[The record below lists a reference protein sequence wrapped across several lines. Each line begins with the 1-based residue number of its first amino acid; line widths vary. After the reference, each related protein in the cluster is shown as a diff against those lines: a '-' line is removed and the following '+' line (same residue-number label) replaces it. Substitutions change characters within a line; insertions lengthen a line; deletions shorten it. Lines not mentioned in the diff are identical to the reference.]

1 MSVQPR
7 LLPRFSWLVV
17 TFFLQSMLFWGQ
29 TPTGSISGTVYDP
42 TGAIVPNAA
51 ITMTNRDTGLVR
63 NLVTGLD
70 GSYSAA
76 ALPPGVYEVKA
87 AMPGFRTL
95 VRDATVETGTIT
107 TVDAHLEV
115 GQTGEVVNVEAVSA
129 QIEYS
134 SNTLAGV
141 ITREKIQDLPLNG
154 RSFLNLAFLE
164 PGVTVSPGTTS
175 QYNSLFSVSV
185 LGGDSSKTAI
195 TVDGG
200 NIRNPIE
207 GNTGMNFS
215 QEVVQEFQISSVNF
229 DLSTG
234 ITSVGSVNVVTR
246 SGGNDFHGSG
256 YFFFRDHNMSA
267 YPGLARNA
275 LSPDPFFARRNPGM
289 WIGGPVKKDRLFFFF
304 NYEYLNQTQVITYVP
319 NVASAAA
326 LAGNY
331 FSPYHGKNLSAR
343 FDYYLSRKHRLFAR
357 YSHDGNAGLGPAGS
371 QQLPSHWL
379 QNTNWSDQ
387 SLLGLTSVL
396 KSTLVNDFRFSYQYW
411 QNRNLFPSS
420 SDCQGCVGLG
430 FPEVAVTG
438 TNVTIGDTSNATQ
451 GRDLRKYNF
460 TDSLSWQRGSHS
472 LHFGGEIEHA
482 PGTGFWGYCDPAC
495 TVVAPP
501 ELVRANVP
509 PALVAALFPTLP
521 TKITTN
527 ADFLNLPFLGG
538 VVGIGDPSQPP
549 PYNVDQAKSNNR
561 YRVYAADSWRVKP
574 HFTLNYGLGWSFE
587 STLVNR
593 DLPKPAYL
601 APLYG
606 SDLSPT
612 NNNYHNFEPT
622 LGFAWTVD
630 KAQKTVVRGGFGMYY
645 DTESLYRRL
654 QERSFIGPVGNG
666 RIQFPTTGFTN
677 IFPGIVNISLGGTP
691 VPVGAPL
698 PSGQLMNLTLGQY
711 LQIQQQQAPVIAAEL
726 APKNLNDLSV
736 TNIDINKSAAQLY
749 PKNYPVQHG
758 LHFDLGVQ
766 RQIGRDLVVD
776 VDFVRRV
783 YLNTLLGEVD
793 YNRYNRFINGVR
805 SPVIPVCPAA
815 EKNTPGVECSNG
827 PITFWTPGGR
837 SVYNAML
844 VKVNKRFAR
853 RYQFTASYALN
864 DQHGYNG
871 LVDLNH
877 WNASWGPQ
885 GSRHIL
891 NVSGVVDLPGGFQ
904 LGLISEFSSKGPIMP
919 FISGVSLTG
928 DGSTSAPL
936 PGLAF
941 NCLNAGCGTADLQ
954 RAVASWNQ
962 TYAGTKDALGKTI
975 PAVVLPQNYALGHNF
990 SSQDVRLTKTFKYR
1004 ERYKLSIFAEAFNIF
1019 NIANLSGYSFN
1030 LDQVTPT
1037 NQNFSFGQPTSRAG
1051 QVFGSG
1057 GPRAFQ
1063 LGGRVQF

>member
-1 MSVQPR
+1 MSTQLRVLPR
-7 LLPRFSWLVV
+7 LGWLVV
-17 TFFLQSMLFWGQ
+17 TFFLQSMLLWGQ
-29 TPTGSISGTVYDP
+29 TPTGSISGTVYDA
-42 TGAIVPNAA
+42 TGAVVPNAA

-63 NLVTGLD
+63 NLLTAPD
-70 GSYSAA
+70 GSYTAA

-115 GQTGEVVNVEAVSA
+115 GQTGEVVEVEAA
-129 QIEYS
+129 TALMEYS
-134 SNTLAGV
+134 SSSVAGV
-141 ITREKIQDLPLNG
+141 ITRDKIQDLPLNG

-185 LGGDSSKTAI
+185 LGGDSSKTTI

-267 YPGLARNA
+267 YPGLARNP
-275 LSPDPFFARRNPGM
+275 LSTDPFFARRNPGV
-289 WIGGPVKKDRLFFFF
+289 WIGGPVKKDKLFFFF
-304 NYEYLNQTQVITYVP
+304 NYEYLNQTQVVTYVP
-319 NVASAAA
+319 NVSSAAA

-343 FDYYLSRKHRLFAR
+343 FDYFISRKHRLFAR

-379 QNTNWSDQ
+379 RNTNWSDQ
-387 SLLGLTSVL
+387 SLLGVTSVL

-420 SDCQGCVGLG
+420 SDCPDCVGLG

-451 GRDLRKYNF
+451 GRDLRKYNV

-501 ELVRANVP
+501 ELVRSSVP
-509 PALVAALFPTLP
+509 AALVAALFPTLP
-521 TKITTN
+521 TKIATN

-549 PYNVDQAKSNNR
+549 PYNVDQAKVNNR

-574 HFTLNYGLGWSFE
+574 SFTLNYGLGWSFE

-593 DLPKPAYL
+593 DLPKPAFL

-630 KAQKTVVRGGFGMYY
+630 KAQKTVVRGGFGIYY

-654 QERSFIGPVGNG
+654 QERAFIGPVGNG

-677 IFPGIVNISLGGTP
+677 IFPGIVNISLGGAP

-711 LQIQQQQAPVIAAEL
+711 LQIQQQQAPIIAAEL

-736 TNIDINKSAAQLY
+736 TNIDINKAAAQLY

-871 LVDLNH
+871 LVDLDH

-885 GSRHIL
+885 GPRHIL
-891 NVSGVVDLPGGFQ
+891 NLSGVVDLPWGFQ

-941 NCLNAGCGTADLQ
+941 NCLNAGCGTADLE

-975 PAVVLPQNYALGHNF
+975 PAVVLPQKFALGDNF